1 MAPPN
6 DKKDDDHTEGRGE
19 TGKVEEAQIVPVKK
33 IRMEEQSTDQK
44 PAMPPTKPQ
53 LPTSTSDDSSI
64 NMGNVVKYIIPYV
77 LQHLPAVLASGTLFA
92 DMPLHLQQP
101 LDIKTKSQ
109 TSELV
114 SYKDRWTTANA
125 VTASTMYEATG
136 SLFWCNPFPASEVE
150 EVLARDPVLWSQV
163 REVADGHFKVA
174 CKAPAETRGKAL
186 AETRGKDMTRIVF
199 PISLPV
205 HVEEVGFIKTQL
217 RSTLHVVSGHVYFY
231 DWYLAMYE
239 ALDAGSTLDVLSLWQ
254 CCLMATLHVRVG
266 MSLTDLAVFSI
277 QQSEH
282 RKTMDTMPCMM
293 CLDGSVMM
301 IRVCARV
308 FCHVFAVCLQSVCA
322 MRLPCCCHV
331 FTMLCDRSA
340 STLTP
345 SLPSP

>member
-1 MAPPN
+1 MG
-6 DKKDDDHTEGRGE
+6 KRGN
-19 TGKVEEAQIVPVKK
+19 VEEAQIVPVKK
-33 IRMEEQSTDQK
+33 IRTGEQSTDQK

-64 NMGNVVKYIIPYV
+64 NMGNVMKCIIPYV
-77 LQHLPAVLASGTLFA
+77 LHHLRAALASGTQFA

-136 SLFWCNPFPASEVE
+136 SLFWCNPFPASEDE
-150 EVLARDPVLWSQV
+150 EVFAGDPVLWSQV
-163 REVADGHFKVA
+163 QEVADGHFKVA

-186 AETRGKDMTRIVF
+186 AETRGKDVTRTLF
-199 PISLPV
+199 PISLLV
-205 HVEEVGFIKTQL
+205 HVVGFIKTQL

-231 DWYLAMYE
+231 GWYLAMHE

-254 CCLMATLHVRVG
+254 CCLTATLHVRVG

-301 IRVCARV
+301 ICVCARV
-308 FCHVFAVCLQSVCA
+308 FCHVFAVCLQCVCNAFA
-322 MRLPCCCHV
+322 MLLPCV
-331 FTMLCDRSA
+331 
-340 STLTP
+340 
-345 SLPSP
+345 LPCSVTGAHLH